1 MPTYPQLTV
10 TPRPMRGPAGVFAIE
25 TPEHGEVA
33 WLPMYHP
40 DAESLARLFAAAPGL
55 VAAATEALA
64 QAECA
69 VNAAA
74 GANRAETLRR
84 LADARSILLGGL
96 VPLETGDPYERT
108 MSYAEPVELCR
119 VEGCG
124 LPQCAGRYTCAMH
137 HEGAGVLW
145 WFCVAEDCWR
155 RSTSGRCGLHGGAD
169 YQPTPEVYRCEA
181 LGCMREASPGARYCD
196 FAHDGLVLYRCL
208 VRGCRGRP
216 GGNWF
221 CPEHRIEYVASRSSG
236 VFAFAASLPPLP
248 APTRISTTHR
258 CEASGCE
265 REAAAGARYCVA
277 SIGSLPHPGREYTR
291 CLLRRC
297 GERAGGSW
305 LCVTHEAARH
315 ATRTSAWQWVTANA
329 EAPAVPTPPRPAPSP
344 LPLPA
349 TVTTHGLPG
358 GTDTGAV
365 ETALL
370 AAGVPGGEG
379 LDDDAPT
386 AAPAPAWRTV
396 QCLSCELAAQ
406 SGDVRCAQCRG
417 VVERLNRHSGTTQTA
432 PSVAVPVHR
441 CEREGCARDALVNG
455 RCCGYHDSNICDVL
469 WCSERRDRARTCTA
483 HWSAYV
489 ASPIARYR
497 DWLTSLTPPPP
508 TPAPV
513 PSVAPTGHR
522 CEYAGCIAEAQDGA
536 RCCRAH
542 ICPNLCNVR
551 WCEGMYDGLLCS
563 AHRLAYLASPLNYY
577 NWLASLTP
585 PPPAPAPAIRAGD
598 LVAVDSGGT
607 VRTANAGSPV
617 LGVAMGTAAPGE
629 TVTVALHNLPGC
641 PAFVSFVASGER
653 VGFALEWVEDPA
665 PDARARYLAGLTP
678 AQRAG
683 LAPLGG
689 GR

>member
-10 TPRPMRGPAGVFAIE
+10 IPRPMRGPAGVFAIE
-25 TPEHGEVA
+25 TTEHGEVA

-40 DAESLARLFAAAPGL
+40 DAERLARLFAAAPML
-55 VAAATEALA
+55 YEAARALLESNDGA
-64 QAECA
+64 QWQPLDRY
-69 VNAAA
+69 VR
-74 GANRAETLRR
+74 GLRR
-84 LADARSILLGGL
+84 ALEAVDGPSAERPTPRTETCRVEGCGKARGVHMVCCPEHDAEQFRLWGFCDPGDCWRRIPIGAEVGCSIHGGQDYSPPRRTHGFRPFTADDLAEIAAHISAR
-96 VPLETGDPYERT
+96 PTPP
-108 MSYAEPVELCR
+108 AEPADLCR

-124 LPQCAGRYTCAMH
+124 LPRLEGKSACAQH
-137 HEGAGVLW
+137 HEEVGVLW
-145 WFCVAEDCWR
+145 WFCGREWECWR
-155 RSTSGRCGLHGGAD
+155 RCPPSASTCSHHGGTD
-169 YQPTPEVYRCEA
+169 YAPTPEPHRCESR
-181 LGCMREASPGARYCD
+181 CEREAAPGARYCR
-196 FAHDGLVLYRCL
+196 FCSGQKCE
-208 VRGCRGRP
+208 VRGCAE
-216 GGNWF
+216 NSEDDDAL
-221 CPEHRIEYVASRSSG
+221 CTDHTVAYNESPIWSY
-236 VFAFAASLPPLP
+236 FDWLASLP
-248 APTRISTTHR
+248 APTAPTST
-258 CEASGCE
+258 
-265 REAAAGARYCVA
+265 
-277 SIGSLPHPGREYTR
+277 
-291 CLLRRC
+291 
-297 GERAGGSW
+297 
-305 LCVTHEAARH
+305 
-315 ATRTSAWQWVTANA
+315 
-329 EAPAVPTPPRPAPSP
+329 RPAPAT

-358 GTDTGAV
+358 GTDPGAV

-370 AAGVPGGEG
+370 AAGVPGGDG
-379 LDDDAPT
+379 LDDE
-386 AAPAPAWRTV
+386 PA
-396 QCLSCELAAQ
+396 
-406 SGDVRCAQCRG
+406 
-417 VVERLNRHSGTTQTA
+417 
-432 PSVAVPVHR
+432 
-441 CEREGCARDALVNG
+441 
-455 RCCGYHDSNICDVL
+455 
-469 WCSERRDRARTCTA
+469 
-483 HWSAYV
+483 
-489 ASPIARYR
+489 
-497 DWLTSLTPPPP
+497 
-508 TPAPV
+508 
-513 PSVAPTGHR
+513 APTGHR

>member
-10 TPRPMRGPAGVFAIE
+10 IPRPMRGPAGVFAIE
-25 TPEHGEVA
+25 TTEHGEVA

-40 DAESLARLFAAAPGL
+40 DAERLARLFAAAPML
-55 VAAATEALA
+55 YEAARALLESNDGA
-64 QAECA
+64 QWQPLDRY
-69 VNAAA
+69 VR
-74 GANRAETLRR
+74 GLRR
-84 LADARSILLGGL
+84 A
-96 VPLETGDPYERT
+96 LEAVDGPSAERPT
-108 MSYAEPVELCR
+108 PRTETCR

-124 LPQCAGRYTCAMH
+124 KAR
-137 HEGAGVLW
+137 GVHMVCCPEHDAEQFRLW
-145 WFCVAEDCWR
+145 GFCDPGDCWR
-155 RSTSGRCGLHGGAD
+155 RIPIGAEVGCSIHGGQD
-169 YQPTPEVYRCEA
+169 YSPPRRTDYAPTPEPHRCESR
-181 LGCMREASPGARYCD
+181 CEREAAPGARYCR
-196 FAHDGLVLYRCL
+196 FCSGQKCE
-208 VRGCRGRP
+208 VRGCAE
-216 GGNWF
+216 NSEDDDAL
-221 CPEHRIEYVASRSSG
+221 CTDHTVAYNESPIWSY
-236 VFAFAASLPPLP
+236 FDWLASLP
-248 APTRISTTHR
+248 APTAPTST
-258 CEASGCE
+258 
-265 REAAAGARYCVA
+265 
-277 SIGSLPHPGREYTR
+277 
-291 CLLRRC
+291 
-297 GERAGGSW
+297 
-305 LCVTHEAARH
+305 
-315 ATRTSAWQWVTANA
+315 
-329 EAPAVPTPPRPAPSP
+329 RPAPAT

-358 GTDTGAV
+358 GTDPGAV

-370 AAGVPGGEG
+370 AAGVPGGDG
-379 LDDDAPT
+379 LDDE
-386 AAPAPAWRTV
+386 PA
-396 QCLSCELAAQ
+396 
-406 SGDVRCAQCRG
+406 
-417 VVERLNRHSGTTQTA
+417 
-432 PSVAVPVHR
+432 
-441 CEREGCARDALVNG
+441 
-455 RCCGYHDSNICDVL
+455 
-469 WCSERRDRARTCTA
+469 
-483 HWSAYV
+483 
-489 ASPIARYR
+489 
-497 DWLTSLTPPPP
+497 
-508 TPAPV
+508 
-513 PSVAPTGHR
+513 APTGHR